1 MKKKINITHI
11 YYIIT
16 CLIIIYMFWQLGTI
30 AKELS
35 TISVE
40 NVPVKDRV
48 VYFITTGV
56 PYLINA
62 SLTYAA
68 GFIIKEISSM
78 KKELS
83 EKGTGKKATQK
94 KKTSS
99 KKTAPKKESTE

>member
-1 MKKKINITHI
+1 
-11 YYIIT
+11 
-16 CLIIIYMFWQLGTI
+16 MFWQLGTT
-30 AKELS
+30 ARELS
-35 TISVE
+35 NISVDD
-40 NVPVKDRV
+40 VPIRDRV

-83 EKGTGKKATQK
+83 EKGTSKKATQK
-94 KKTSS
+94 KASS
-99 KKTAPKKESTE
+99 KKAAPKKESTE